1 MKAIFIAYN
10 QAYNQE
16 IVELL
21 EGLGQRGY
29 TVWEEIGGRGSVDG
43 EPHLGNHA
51 WQGLR
56 PSGRGSAVINAR
68 LGPGIY
74 FIFFHYICRI
84 KTVSIMAKVAT
95 NSNFTELLQD
105 SKLVIVD
112 FWATWCGPCRMLSP
126 ILDEVEEEMSDKIS
140 VVKVNVD
147 DADEIAA
154 QYRIMSIP
162 TLLFFKNGQQVDKT
176 VGAMPKPAL
185 VEKIN
190 ANL

>member
-1 MKAIFIAYN
+1 
-10 QAYNQE
+10 
-16 IVELL
+16 
-21 EGLGQRGY
+21 
-29 TVWEEIGGRGSVDG
+29 
-43 EPHLGNHA
+43 
-51 WQGLR
+51 
-56 PSGRGSAVINAR
+56 
-68 LGPGIY
+68 
-74 FIFFHYICRI
+74 
-84 KTVSIMAKVAT
+84 MAKVAT
-95 NSNFTELLQD
+95 NNNFTELLQD

-162 TLLFFKNGQQVDKT
+162 TLLFFKNGQVVDKT
-176 VGAMPKPAL
+176 VGAMPKNVL
-185 VEKIN
+185 TDKIN

>member
-1 MKAIFIAYN
+1 M
-10 QAYNQE
+10 
-16 IVELL
+16 
-21 EGLGQRGY
+21 
-29 TVWEEIGGRGSVDG
+29 
-43 EPHLGNHA
+43 
-51 WQGLR
+51 
-56 PSGRGSAVINAR
+56 
-68 LGPGIY
+68 
-74 FIFFHYICRI
+74 
-84 KTVSIMAKVAT
+84 KVAT
-95 NSNFTELLQD
+95 NTNFNELLND

-126 ILDEVEEEMSDKIS
+126 ILDQVEEEMPDQIT

-162 TLLFFKNGQQVDKT
+162 TLLFVKNGEIVDKT

-185 VEKIN
+185 LEKIK